1 MVIEQELARI
11 YEAIRARALAEGSP
25 VALRHV
31 VQVCQEVLAAD
42 GVGVRLKERFGLG
55 EPAYATDPRA
65 ERVLELQITVGEGP
79 GLTALR
85 RRFAVLSAELDEP
98 RRFRQWPLFAPA
110 VVEEGLR
117 AVFAF
122 PLATGAASLGVL
134 EIYRESPHSL
144 TDGELDLALT
154 MVQVVTGHLLARVA
168 LTASG
173 EAEAIVDERLYRRWR
188 TVHSAT
194 GMAAA
199 QLGCPVAEASL
210 RLRAYAYV
218 SGRRLSEVADD
229 VVAGVLR
236 LPPDHP
242 SWQHDDDRDKNDADD
257 RGDESH
263 GGESGRHPE

>member
-31 VQVCQEVLAAD
+31 AQVCQDMLVAD
-42 GVGVRLKERFGLG
+42 GVGVRLTDQLGLG

-65 ERVLELQITVGEGP
+65 ERLLELQTTVGEGP

-98 RRFRQWPLFAPA
+98 RRFRQWPMFAPA
-110 VVEEGLR
+110 AVEEGVR

-134 EIYRESPHSL
+134 EIYRAAGQSL
-144 TDGELDLALT
+144 SDAELDLALT
-154 MVQVVTGHLLARVA
+154 MVQVMTGHLLARVA

-173 EAEAIVDERLYRRWR
+173 EAEAIVDEGLYRRWR

-194 GMAAA
+194 GIVAA
-199 QLGCPVAEASL
+199 QLDCPVAEALL

-229 VVAGVLR
+229 VLAGVLH

-242 SWQHDDDRDKNDADD
+242 SWQRDDDRGNDDADD
-257 RGDESH
+257 RGDESQ
-263 GGESGRHPE
+263 GGESGRRTE